1 MAKHGW
7 GKYALKHPE
16 QAEFYAPAGW
26 RPRRARHLF
35 SNPFCVV
42 CGEKATAADHI
53 INLASGGTF
62 DGPLQPLCAEHHRQ
76 KTQAEIEAGQQA
88 GCSPEEEGTMKW
100 IGYHIVQQGNRR
112 GSQAHPQR
120 ARVISSQEEVK
131 SELEATDPLARAANL
146 RATPKPQ
153 IDRPLPK
160 TIPVPQPPYTP
171 TPPPTKE

>member
-16 QAEFYAPAGW
+16 RAEFYASAGW
-26 RPRRARHLF
+26 RPRRARHLL

-62 DGPLQPLCAEHHRQ
+62 DGPLQSLCAEHHRQ

-88 GCSPEEEGTMKW
+88 GGNPGEEGTMNL
-100 IGYHIVQQGNRR
+100 IGYHIVQQETAEEAKRIRKELDRTAR
-112 GSQAHPQR
+112 GP
-120 ARVISSQEEVK
+120 SSA
-131 SELEATDPLARAANL
+131 SDRAAPHPS
-146 RATPKPQ
+146 R
-153 IDRPLPK
+153 RE
-160 TIPVPQPPYTP
+160 YTGAKVEQGP
-171 TPPPTKE
+171 GLSGSRVLHS